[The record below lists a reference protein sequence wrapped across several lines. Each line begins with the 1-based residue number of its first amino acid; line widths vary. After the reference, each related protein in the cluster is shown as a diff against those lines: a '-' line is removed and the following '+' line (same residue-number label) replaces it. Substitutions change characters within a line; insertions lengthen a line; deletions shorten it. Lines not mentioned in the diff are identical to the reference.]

1 MASSLESL
9 HAKLQSKAP
18 VAKTDVVAARTE
30 LGTLDPA
37 AIAAKRD
44 MLLDIRYRAKTD
56 GVAAEAKA
64 ELAVLQAALPT
75 RDNLEMAKHL
85 ALDAKDVAVDAGGKS
100 LEVGGEMF
108 GEFTTGAQE
117 VASKAMSGDYKGALT
132 HPMTATIL
140 GVMGVTWLSNK
151 ILGTK
156 NSFLSNLFLF
166 TGVKFAANL
175 AQKYSK

>member
-1 MASSLESL
+1 MVSSLESL

-56 GVAAEAKA
+56 TVADEAKA
-64 ELAVLQAALPT
+64 ELGLLQAALPT

-85 ALDAKDVAVDAGGKS
+85 ALDAKDVAVDAGNKS
-100 LEVGGEMF
+100 VEVGGEMF
-108 GEFTTGAQE
+108 GEITSGAQE
-117 VASKAMSGDYKGALT
+117 VATKAMSGDYKGALT
-132 HPMTATIL
+132 HPLTATIL
-140 GVMGVTWLSNK
+140 SVMGVTWLSNK

-156 NSFLSNLFLF
+156 SSFLSNLFLF
-166 TGVKFAANL
+166 TGVKFVAKL
-175 AQKYSK
+175 AEKYSK